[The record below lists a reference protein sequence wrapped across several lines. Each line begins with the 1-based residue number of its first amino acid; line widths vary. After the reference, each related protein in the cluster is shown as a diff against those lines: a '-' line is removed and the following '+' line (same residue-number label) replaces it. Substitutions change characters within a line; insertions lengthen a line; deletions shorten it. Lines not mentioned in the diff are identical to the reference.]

1 MRKQRRTLRKRSSKK
16 KSREGLC
23 GQGSYFWG
31 RTYAKGAIY
40 RGQNGDNPSGHPDG
54 EDLEEQ
60 RRGVNVPNPCDLRDI
75 FKGKFSLE
83 PMKDIGVPNITR
95 TGRQVKF
102 PETFNL

>member
-40 RGQNGDNPSGHPDG
+40 RGQNGDTPSGHPDG
-54 EDLEEQ
+54 EEIVADSMEP
-60 RRGVNVPNPCDLRDI
+60 RRNNTLQ
-75 FKGKFSLE
+75 
-83 PMKDIGVPNITR
+83 KDFHENWIPRICMPY
-95 TGRQVKF
+95 GRQCDC
-102 PETFNL
+102 